1 MKRPGKM
8 ANILLR
14 IIDRI
19 GEETVTTAER
29 AYRRAATEFSMA
41 IKEQDEAA
49 RTLSERQKR
58 QKEESKRALEEKLSK
73 IRDAVS
79 MDVDFEKEETEF
91 KIEREELKVP
101 FSTRFIN
108 IISDIF
114 SGYSRGFTS
123 FFKDIQEDLYKANI
137 LMPASKYIAVS
148 LGISAIAAILF
159 GVLFSILLASFIGVS
174 GVALGIVLAGLVFFF
189 VLMFAKVYPKSKVK
203 GRSDSFSRELPFA
216 LRHMATQLTSGSGL
230 LETMR
235 SVSLSDYGTLSEE
248 FRRAI
253 MEIERGATIEES
265 YERMNLRID
274 SPGLKKSS
282 RQIISTLRTGG
293 NLANTLKIIA
303 EEVATEMRM
312 KLKDF
317 VQVLNTFALMYM
329 FAVVIAPVLITTLV
343 IAMGI
348 AMKGLPIPPETIWLL
363 YFGFFGASLYMAF
376 MVKRFEPKV

>member
-1 MKRPGKM
+1 M
-8 ANILLR
+8 ANRLLR
-14 IIDRI
+14 IIDSI
-19 GEETVTTAER
+19 GERTVTTAER
-29 AYRRAATEFSMA
+29 AYRRAATEFSTA
-41 IKEQDEAA
+41 IKEQDDAA
-49 RTLSERQKR
+49 RILTEKQQR
-58 QKEESKRALEEKLSK
+58 QKEESKKALEEKLSK

-79 MDVDFEKEETEF
+79 MDVDFEREEPEF
-91 KIEREELKVP
+91 EIERDELKVP
-101 FSTRFIN
+101 FSTRFVN
-108 IISDIF
+108 IVSDLF
-114 SGYSRGFTS
+114 SGYTRGFTS

-137 LMPASKYIAVS
+137 LMPASKYIALS
-148 LGISAIAAILF
+148 LGISAIAAALSWVI
-159 GVLFSILLASFIGVS
+159 FSILLASLIGVS
-174 GVALGIVLAGLVFFF
+174 GLAIGVVLAVLVFFF
-189 VLMFAKVYPKSKVK
+189 VLMFAKMYPRSKVS

-235 SVSLSDYGTLSEE
+235 SVSLSDYGVLSEE

-293 NLANTLKIIA
+293 NLANTLKVIA
-303 EEVATEMRM
+303 EEVSTEMRM

-317 VQVLNTFALMYM
+317 IQVLNTFTLMYM

-348 AMKGLPIPPETIWLL
+348 ATQGLPVPAETMWLL
-363 YFGFFGASLYMAF
+363 YFGFFAASLYMTY